1 MLSKRNFAMM
11 MIMNLV
17 VLVLFLF
24 SAVLKEYFNDYDVNH
39 AAETEWIDK
48 TDQKVD
54 AEGNPDTGWNSL
66 PAKQQVLY
74 MGTMDNNYYRVMKE
88 WAGYRKKAFRV
99 FESLEAAD
107 KIIRMQEEKKPYL
120 LMDGQLMEK
129 NPKEAAEK
137 LSAYVEQGGV
147 VIFYRLPSYQ
157 IIESST
163 ELQNLLGIQHLRG
176 ESVKLHEI
184 RIYSGFLLGGETC
197 YSFGGVEEPEL
208 IDMEREVPWY
218 DISARTKSYMVGFIS
233 AKERETMGL
242 NNQDMPAIIWRSNMG
257 TGSVFAVNG
266 DYMEGEASLGI
277 LDAMVYE
284 TEEYS
289 LYPVVNA
296 QNLILAGF
304 PDLTVENEE
313 KLAETYGMTNQ
324 QFCRDIL
331 WPSFVAAAQ
340 KNNWKITSYLS
351 VKQRD
356 ESEKEPNQDDLIDY
370 LKYFN
375 EESAEAG
382 VSLGRMD
389 SSDIRA
395 SVADESDTLKSWDMD
410 YVFAGGYIRKENKDK
425 LSSLIDGNGQMK
437 YFQDIRTVVGEY
449 EKDQQILS
457 WLTDKITLQNATTDA
472 YRHSYKDSLW
482 LKSLETSLG
491 YSNIQVDIYRVL
503 WPESKAD
510 HWEKVAEKMAA
521 NINTYWKPFDTF
533 DKTTISQSD
542 GRVRNFLNGSIESTR
557 EGDRIAIRTK
567 DFTGDAYL
575 LLRTHGE
582 KPEEMTGGSWKQVE
596 EDAYLLQLTAAEA
609 FVTLKPEYEL
619 YYKE

>member
-17 VLVLFLF
+17 VLALFLF

-48 TDQKVD
+48 TDQKMD
-54 AEGNPDTGWNSL
+54 EDGNPDTGWDAL
-66 PAKQQVLY
+66 PAKQNVLY
-74 MGTMDNNYYRVMKE
+74 IGTADNSYYRVMKE

-99 FESLEAAD
+99 FSSFEEAD
-107 KIIRMQEEKKPYL
+107 EVIQMQGEKKPYL
-120 LMDGQLMEK
+120 LIDGQLVEK
-129 NPKEAAEK
+129 NPKDAAKK
-137 LSAYVEQGGV
+137 LSEYVEQGGV

-157 IIESST
+157 IIEGST

-176 ESVKLHEI
+176 ESVKLNEI
-184 RIYSGFLLGGETC
+184 RIYRGFLLGGETC
-197 YSFGGVEEPEL
+197 YSFEDVKEPEL
-208 IDMEREVPWY
+208 VDMEQEVPWY
-218 DISARTKSYMVGFIS
+218 DISARTKSYMVGFLS
-233 AKERETMGL
+233 EEEKNSMGL
-242 NNQDMPAIIWRSNMG
+242 NNEDMPAIIWRSNMG

-277 LDAMVYE
+277 LDAMLYE
-284 TEEYS
+284 TEDYS

-296 QNLILAGF
+296 QNLSIAGF

-356 ESEKEPNQDDLIDY
+356 ESKKEPNKNDLIDY

-389 SSDIRA
+389 SFDIRA
-395 SVADESDTLKSWDMD
+395 SVAEERDTLKSWDMD

-472 YRHSYKDSLW
+472 YRYSYKDSLW

-510 HWEKVAEKMAA
+510 QWEKVAEKMAA
-521 NINTYWKPFDTF
+521 NIDTYWKPFAAF

-542 GRVRNFLNGSIESTR
+542 SRVRNFLNGSVESTR

-582 KPEEMTGGSWKQVE
+582 KLEAMTGGSWKQVE
-596 EDAYLLQLTAAEA
+596 EDTYLLQLTSEEA
-609 FVTLKPEYEL
+609 SVTLKPKTKP

>member
-48 TDQKVD
+48 TDQKMD
-54 AEGNPDTGWNSL
+54 EDGNQDTRWDSL

-74 MGTMDNNYYRVMKE
+74 IGTMDNNYYRVMKE

-107 KIIRMQEEKKPYL
+107 EIIQMQEEKKPYL
-120 LMDGQLMEK
+120 LMDGQLVEQ

-197 YSFGGVEEPEL
+197 YSFEDVEEPEL

-218 DISARTKSYMVGFIS
+218 DISARTKSYMVGFLS
-233 AKERETMGL
+233 AEEKESMAL
-242 NNQDMPAIIWRSNMG
+242 NNEDMPAIIWRSNMG

-296 QNLILAGF
+296 QNLSIAGF

-356 ESEKEPNQDDLIDY
+356 ESEKEPSKNDLIDY

-382 VSLGRMD
+382 VSLGRMN
-389 SSDIRA
+389 SSDIRT

-449 EKDQQILS
+449 EKDQQVLS

-510 HWEKVAEKMAA
+510 QWEKVAEKMAA

>member
-17 VLVLFLF
+17 VLALFLF

-48 TDQKVD
+48 TDQKMD
-54 AEGNPDTGWNSL
+54 EDGNPDTGWDAL
-66 PAKQQVLY
+66 PAKQNVLY
-74 MGTMDNNYYRVMKE
+74 IGTADNSYYRVMKE

-99 FESLEAAD
+99 FSSFEEAD
-107 KIIRMQEEKKPYL
+107 EVIQMQGEKKPYL
-120 LMDGQLMEK
+120 LIDGQLVEK
-129 NPKEAAEK
+129 NPKDAAEK
-137 LSAYVEQGGV
+137 LSEYVEQGGV

-157 IIESST
+157 IIEGST

-176 ESVKLHEI
+176 ESVKLNEI
-184 RIYSGFLLGGETC
+184 RIYRGFLLGGETC
-197 YSFGGVEEPEL
+197 YSFEDVKEPEL
-208 IDMEREVPWY
+208 VDMEQEVPWY
-218 DISARTKSYMVGFIS
+218 DISARTKSYMVGFLS
-233 AKERETMGL
+233 EEEKNSMGL
-242 NNQDMPAIIWRSNMG
+242 NNEDMPAIIWRSNMG

-277 LDAMVYE
+277 LDAMLYE
-284 TEEYS
+284 TEDYS

-296 QNLILAGF
+296 QNLSIAGF

-356 ESEKEPNQDDLIDY
+356 ESKKEPNKNDLIDY

-389 SSDIRA
+389 SFDIRA
-395 SVADESDTLKSWDMD
+395 SVAEERDTLKSWDMD

-472 YRHSYKDSLW
+472 YRYSYKDSLW

-510 HWEKVAEKMAA
+510 QWEKVAEKMAA
-521 NINTYWKPFDTF
+521 NIDTYWKPFAAF

-542 GRVRNFLNGSIESTR
+542 SRVRNFLNGSVESTR

-567 DFTGDAYL
+567 DFIGDAYL

-582 KPEEMTGGSWKQVE
+582 KLEAMTGGSWKQVE
-596 EDAYLLQLTAAEA
+596 EDTYLLQLTSEEA
-609 FVTLKPEYEL
+609 SVTLKPKTKP